1 MHLRTGPSTLFC
13 CRSTELQINLLREF
27 QPDPKP
33 RIKEQLAA
41 GSSLA
46 FFPQARGCSKTFRPW
61 EKGSNHECRIVLRL
75 SLLSRYGLQQK
86 SYCGGT
92 WIPWNCIYTYLFG
105 SVQGALTTSKQWLLP
120 FKRATPAFFEM
131 HGNILHS
138 INIGRPQ
145 RRNVADNTSKHMD
158 LHSHFRGAALHAPR
172 TAKESNTATRM
183 LRNTSQETNFKQ
195 NSEPKSTRL
204 VKECIIRL
212 SALHAH
218 FILQWK
224 SSIETRGVQIE
235 RESVHLQLQ
244 YPASRILLRPIPC
257 WLSKILPHQAL
268 RTALLQPHTFDTA
281 GRHAARIAH
290 HNSVQH
296 HAHADFKSCV
306 QIKQLGRVLYHPCC
320 LDMQITVGG
329 CSVE

>member
-1 MHLRTGPSTLFC
+1 MQN
-13 CRSTELQINLLREF
+13 RS
-27 QPDPKP
+27 
-33 RIKEQLAA
+33 A
-41 GSSLA
+41 A
-46 FFPQARGCSKTFRPW
+46 FFAFKVWITT
-61 EKGSNHECRIVLRL
+61 KIVLWGHMD
-75 SLLSRYGLQQK
+75 SLELY
-86 SYCGGT
+86 
-92 WIPWNCIYTYLFG
+92 IYLFG

-204 VKECIIRL
+204 VKEFIIRL

-224 SSIETRGVQIE
+224 SR
-235 RESVHLQLQ
+235 
-244 YPASRILLRPIPC
+244 ASQ
-257 WLSKILPHQAL
+257 SKIS
-268 RTALLQPHTFDTA
+268 
-281 GRHAARIAH
+281 IA
-290 HNSVQH
+290 
-296 HAHADFKSCV
+296 
-306 QIKQLGRVLYHPCC
+306 
-320 LDMQITVGG
+320 
-329 CSVE
+329 E

>member
-1 MHLRTGPSTLFC
+1 MQN
-13 CRSTELQINLLREF
+13 RS
-27 QPDPKP
+27 
-33 RIKEQLAA
+33 A
-41 GSSLA
+41 A
-46 FFPQARGCSKTFRPW
+46 FFAFKVWITT
-61 EKGSNHECRIVLRL
+61 KIVLWGHMD
-75 SLLSRYGLQQK
+75 SLELY
-86 SYCGGT
+86 
-92 WIPWNCIYTYLFG
+92 IYIYIYLFG

-204 VKECIIRL
+204 VKEFIIRL

-257 WLSKILPHQAL
+257 WLSKFSLTK
-268 RTALLQPHTFDTA
+268 R
-281 GRHAARIAH
+281 
-290 HNSVQH
+290 
-296 HAHADFKSCV
+296 
-306 QIKQLGRVLYHPCC
+306 
-320 LDMQITVGG
+320 
-329 CSVE
+329 